1 MSIVMF
7 STYVLVSDRV
17 LVRTDSITA
26 ATWTALGASMGTATF
41 GVLRGDL
48 QAPSGHAL
56 AALLANGLATATAF
70 TLFFVVLDRIGAT
83 RTAIVMALE
92 AVTGI
97 VLAAVFLGESVRPVV
112 ALGGVGVLAGA
123 VIAALSTPASAEAL
137 ESASPP

>member
-1 MSIVMF
+1 
-7 STYVLVSDRV
+7 
-17 LVRTDSITA
+17 
-26 ATWTALGASMGTATF
+26 
-41 GVLRGDL
+41 
-48 QAPSGHAL
+48 
-56 AALLANGLATATAF
+56 LATATAF

-123 VIAALSTPASAEAL
+123 VIAALSTPSSAEAL

>member
-1 MSIVMF
+1 
-7 STYVLVSDRV
+7 
-17 LVRTDSITA
+17 
-26 ATWTALGASMGTATF
+26 
-41 GVLRGDL
+41 
-48 QAPSGHAL
+48 
-56 AALLANGLATATAF
+56 
-70 TLFFVVLDRIGAT
+70 LFFVVLDRIGAT

-97 VLAAVFLGESVRPVV
+97 VLAAVFLGESVGPVV

>member
-1 MSIVMF
+1 MLGIASNHSPSLTLSRNAMWRSAVATLAFGGSCSRAARVKAMS
-7 STYVLVSDRV
+7 
-17 LVRTDSITA
+17 
-26 ATWTALGASMGTATF
+26 ATVIISPPCARPF
-41 GVLRGDL
+41 
-48 QAPSGHAL
+48 
-56 AALLANGLATATAF
+56 LLPCSE
-70 TLFFVVLDRIGAT
+70 AT

-112 ALGGVGVLAGA
+112 ALGGAAVLAGA